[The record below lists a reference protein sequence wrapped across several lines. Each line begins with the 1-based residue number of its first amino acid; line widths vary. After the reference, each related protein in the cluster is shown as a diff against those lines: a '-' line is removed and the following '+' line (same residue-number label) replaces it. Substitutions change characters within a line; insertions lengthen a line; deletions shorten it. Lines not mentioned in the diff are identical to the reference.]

1 MTVPHARLRMGT
13 TEGRWVLATTVMGTG
28 VAMLNGTDV
37 SVALP
42 AIGAEFD
49 ANVATL
55 QWVLN
60 GYMVT
65 LAALILVGGSLGDH
79 YGRRRVYLAG
89 VAWFSLASLLCAVA
103 PNAPLLIAGRILQGV
118 GGALLTP
125 GSLAIIQS
133 CFEQE
138 DRATAIGAWS
148 GLTGI
153 AAAIGPLL
161 GGILVDG
168 PGWRWIFALPVP
180 LALAV
185 IWAGIRH
192 VPESVEPSADPLD
205 WVGGLMAVVG
215 LGGTTYA
222 IIGYPD
228 GGLNPTVTAGLI
240 VGVVALVAFVLWER
254 ATEAPM
260 VPFEVFRSRQF
271 TGANL
276 ATFVV
281 YSALGGVFFM
291 LIVHLQTVAGFTA
304 TGAGA
309 ASIPVMLIMLFGS
322 PLVGRL
328 AQRIGPRLPLT
339 IGPLLLAG
347 GMVMMGEIPNGAAY
361 ISDVL
366 PSLLVFGVGLT
377 LVVTPVTAT
386 VLAAVEERHA
396 GLASGINNA
405 VARTGQ
411 LLAVAALPAL
421 AGLTGGDF
429 ADPEA
434 YAPGFRSAMWIAAGL
449 SVAGAI
455 IGSTMIRRD
464 VLAGQSEDLQIE
476 VRHCAVQDPPPMHGS
491 GGRG

>member
-1 MTVPHARLRMGT
+1 
-13 TEGRWVLATTVMGTG
+13 
-28 VAMLNGTDV
+28 
-37 SVALP
+37 
-42 AIGAEFD
+42 
-49 ANVATL
+49 
-55 QWVLN
+55 
-60 GYMVT
+60 
-65 LAALILVGGSLGDH
+65 
-79 YGRRRVYLAG
+79 
-89 VAWFSLASLLCAVA
+89 
-103 PNAPLLIAGRILQGV
+103 
-118 GGALLTP
+118 
-125 GSLAIIQS
+125 
-133 CFEQE
+133 
-138 DRATAIGAWS
+138 
-148 GLTGI
+148 
-153 AAAIGPLL
+153 
-161 GGILVDG
+161 
-168 PGWRWIFALPVP
+168 
-180 LALAV
+180 
-185 IWAGIRH
+185 GIRH

-205 WVGGLMAVVG
+205 WVGGVMAVVG

-291 LIVHLQTVAGFTA
+291 LVVHLQTVAGFTATGAGAAATPATLVRPSGAPLVPFEVFPSRQFTGANLATFVVSSALGGVFFMLIVPLQAVAGFTA

-322 PLVGRL
+322 PLGGRL

-421 AGLTGGDF
+421 AGLT
-429 ADPEA
+429 
-434 YAPGFRSAMWIAAGL
+434 
-449 SVAGAI
+449 
-455 IGSTMIRRD
+455 
-464 VLAGQSEDLQIE
+464 
-476 VRHCAVQDPPPMHGS
+476 
-491 GGRG
+491 

>member
-1 MTVPHARLRMGT
+1 
-13 TEGRWVLATTVMGTG
+13 
-28 VAMLNGTDV
+28 
-37 SVALP
+37 
-42 AIGAEFD
+42 
-49 ANVATL
+49 
-55 QWVLN
+55 
-60 GYMVT
+60 MVT

-89 VAWFSLASLLCAVA
+89 VAWFSLASPLFAVA
-103 PNAPLLIAGRILQGV
+103 PTAPLLIAGRIIRGV
-118 GGALLTP
+118 GGAGLTP
-125 GSLAIIQS
+125 GSLAIIPT
-133 CFEQE
+133 CVEAE

-205 WVGGLMAVVG
+205 WVGGVMAVVG

-421 AGLTGGDF
+421 AGL
-429 ADPEA
+429 
-434 YAPGFRSAMWIAAGL
+434 
-449 SVAGAI
+449 
-455 IGSTMIRRD
+455 
-464 VLAGQSEDLQIE
+464 
-476 VRHCAVQDPPPMHGS
+476 
-491 GGRG
+491 